1 MKIIKIINN
10 NIVQSINAQEKE
22 VILMGKALGFKRKV
36 GETIDDSQIE
46 KIYVLNKKNDEK
58 EILDLLANIDFSHI
72 QVVNKIV
79 DYAEKM
85 TGRDLTSS
93 IYISLLDH
101 IHFAIE
107 RLHNNQM
114 FKNQLHQ
121 EIKRFYPLEYK
132 IGTIALEIIKDNL
145 KIELPI
151 DEASF
156 IAMHILNSQLNENY
170 VENTQTMT
178 DIIQKTL
185 EIAEN
190 TLNVKFDDN
199 SINYDRLIT
208 HLKFFSYRLINGE
221 ILKSVDHKVFK
232 VIKDQYSLA
241 FKVSNKVKQYIKMNY
256 DKEINDAE
264 LMYLTIHLNTFINR
278 NKEKSDAY
286 E

>member
-1 MKIIKIINN
+1 
-10 NIVQSINAQEKE
+10 
-22 VILMGKALGFKRKV
+22 
-36 GETIDDSQIE
+36 
-46 KIYVLNKKNDEK
+46 
-58 EILDLLANIDFSHI
+58 
-72 QVVNKIV
+72 
-79 DYAEKM
+79 
-85 TGRDLTSS
+85 
-93 IYISLLDH
+93 
-101 IHFAIE
+101 
-107 RLHNNQM
+107 
-114 FKNQLHQ
+114 
-121 EIKRFYPLEYK
+121 
-132 IGTIALEIIKDNL
+132 
-145 KIELPI
+145 
-151 DEASF
+151 
-156 IAMHILNSQLNENY
+156 MHILNSQLNENY

-178 DIIQKTL
+178 NIIQKTL

-256 DKEINDAE
+256 GKEINDAE

-278 NKEKSDAY
+278 NKEKSDTY

>member
-256 DKEINDAE
+256 GKEINDAE

>member
-278 NKEKSDAY
+278 NMEKSDAY